1 MNERELNRFIKN
13 TMFAAPACPDGV
25 NGMACISCM
34 ADLVT
39 QTLLFAGY
47 IKMSDPSATV

>member
-13 TMFAAPACPDGV
+13 TMFATLACPDGV

-34 ADLVT
+34 ADMVT
-39 QTLLFAGY
+39 KTLLFAGY